1 MPDMTSIGQ
10 AGRQGWRAKVG
21 DAVAPAV
28 ARRSPLTEDHVRAA
42 VGGAFFVL
50 SVLYLVKAARDAAGR
65 LRS

>member
-10 AGRQGWRAKVG
+10 AGLQGWRAKVG

-28 ARRSPLTEDHVRAA
+28 AQRAPLSEDTVRAA
-42 VGGAFFVL
+42 VGAAFFAL
-50 SVLYLVKAARDAAGR
+50 SVLYVVKTATTAARR